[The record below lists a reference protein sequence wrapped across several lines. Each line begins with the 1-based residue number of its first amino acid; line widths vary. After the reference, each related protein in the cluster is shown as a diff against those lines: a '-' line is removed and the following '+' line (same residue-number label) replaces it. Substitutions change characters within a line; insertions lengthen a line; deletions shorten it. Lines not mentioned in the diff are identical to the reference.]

1 MTFYKI
7 REQAPPDS
15 LGGRATLLLL
25 SRVLVDSFREI
36 KSKLIMKRIFAIGIY
51 CLFLI
56 LASSARAQTQ
66 ASGEPALPYI
76 PSLDVSAMDKSI
88 DPCVDLYR
96 YSCGGW
102 QKKNPIPPDQTSRSA
117 YAPRRWRLIT
127 SLEPGRSLHR

>member
-36 KSKLIMKRIFAIGIY
+36 KSKSIMKRIFAIGIF

-88 DPCVDLYR
+88 DPCVDFTVTLVEAGKR
-96 YSCGGW
+96 RIPFPPIRLRGAFTPRGVGG
-102 QKKNPIPPDQTSRSA
+102 
-117 YAPRRWRLIT
+117 
-127 SLEPGRSLHR
+127 

>member
-25 SRVLVDSFREI
+25 SRVLVDSFRGI
-36 KSKLIMKRIFAIGIY
+36 KSKLIMKRIFAIGIF

-88 DPCVDLYR
+88 DPM
-96 YSCGGW
+96 
-102 QKKNPIPPDQTSRSA
+102 
-117 YAPRRWRLIT
+117 RRPLPLLLWRLAKEE
-127 SLEPGRSLHR
+127 SHSPRSDFVERLRPEALEADYQP

>member
-25 SRVLVDSFREI
+25 SRVLVDSFRGI
-36 KSKLIMKRIFAIGIY
+36 KSKLIMKRIFAIGIF

-88 DPCVDLYR
+88 DPSSIFIATPVE
-96 YSCGGW
+96 
-102 QKKNPIPPDQTSRSA
+102 A
-117 YAPRRWRLIT
+117 
-127 SLEPGRSLHR
+127 